1 MNSTKNVAIPVNVKI
16 EGISESSTKIN
27 LSAGKFNLTID
38 EPANMGGTDEGPSP
52 IQVLLMALAGCLN
65 ITGHT
70 VAKEQGLELIE
81 MKISI
86 EGNMDAAHFMGYT
99 TNNRAGFEDVN
110 VNIVTKFEG
119 MPTKEQRDKW
129 LQETERRCPVTDN
142 MKTRTKINI
151 NSN

>member
-16 EGISESSTKIN
+16 EGTSESPTKIN
-27 LSAGKFNLTID
+27 LKAGRFSLTID

-65 ITGHT
+65 MTGHT
-70 VAKEQGLELIE
+70 VAKEQGLNLEE

-86 EGNMDAAHFMGYT
+86 EGNMDAAHFMGYST
-99 TNNRAGFEDVN
+99 DHRAGFEHVN
-110 VNIVTKFEG
+110 VHIETKFDG
-119 MPTKEQRDKW
+119 VPTKEQRAKW
-129 LQETERRCPVTDN
+129 LEETERRCPVTDN
-142 MKTRTKINI
+142 MKSHTKISI

>member
-16 EGISESSTKIN
+16 EGISETPTKIN
-27 LSAGKFNLTID
+27 LKAGRFSLVID
-38 EPANMGGTDEGPSP
+38 EPANMGGTNEGPSP

-65 ITGHT
+65 MTGHT
-70 VAKEQGLELIE
+70 VAKEQGLELKQ

-86 EGNMDAAHFMGYT
+86 EGNMDAAHFMGYA
-99 TNNRAGFEDVN
+99 TNNRAGFEEVN
-110 VNIVTKFEG
+110 VIIETQFDG
-119 MPTKEQRDKW
+119 APTKQQRDNW

-142 MKTRTKINI
+142 MKTHTKIII

>member
-1 MNSTKNVAIPVNVKI
+1 MNETKNVAIPVSVKI
-16 EGISESSTKIN
+16 EGTSETPTKIN
-27 LSAGKFNLTID
+27 LKAGRFNLTID

-65 ITGHT
+65 MTGHT
-70 VAKEQGLELIE
+70 VAKEQGLDLKQ

-86 EGNMDAAHFMGYT
+86 EGNMDAAHFMGYAT
-99 TNNRAGFEDVN
+99 EHRAGFEDVN
-110 VNIVTKFEG
+110 VLIETRFEG

-129 LQETERRCPVTDN
+129 LEETERRCPVTDN
-142 MKTRTKINI
+142 MKSHTKISI

>member
-27 LSAGKFNLTID
+27 LRAGNFNLTID
-38 EPANMGGTDEGPSP
+38 EPANMGGTNEGPSP

-65 ITGHT
+65 MTGHT
-70 VAKEQGLELIE
+70 VAKEQDLELIE

-99 TNNRAGFEDVN
+99 TSKRAGFEDVN
-110 VNIVTKFEG
+110 VYVETKFDG
-119 MPTKEQRDKW
+119 KPTKEQRDKW
-129 LQETERRCPVTDN
+129 LEETERRCPVTDN
-142 MKTRTKINI
+142 MKTHTKISI

>member
-16 EGISESSTKIN
+16 EGISETSTKIN
-27 LSAGKFNLTID
+27 LSAGKFKLTID

-65 ITGHT
+65 MTGHT
-70 VAKEQGLELIE
+70 VAKEHGLKLVE

-86 EGNMDAAHFMGYT
+86 EGNMDAAHFMGYAT
-99 TNNRAGFEDVN
+99 SNRAGFEDVE
-110 VNIVTKFEG
+110 VNIETKFEG
-119 MPTKEQRDKW
+119 LPSKEQRDKW

-142 MKTRTKINI
+142 MKTYTKIKI